1 MHLLCK
7 WSLVIMKCWPYT
19 VQLRYWCIQDLQKP
33 VNDFHVL
40 YQNKQLYFP
49 KLLGIPLCEADMG
62 SLHHQLHSSAPQSR
76 GFSQSQQDFHHWE
89 ECVKSQLLCSSSPT
103 TSWERSCLHFLPPF
117 GIFLLFQPVWS
128 HSQSC
133 GNAKYW
139 RWFHGGCA
147 ICISHL
153 AHIFQLWNVIDGNY
167 EVNASVKVVNTP
179 HLTVY
184 IMVRIPHI
192 CYKQSPTI

>member
-1 MHLLCK
+1 M
-7 WSLVIMKCWPYT
+7 
-19 VQLRYWCIQDLQKP
+19 QLRYWCIQDLQKP

-117 GIFLLFQPVWS
+117 GIFLLCS
-128 HSQSC
+128 SQSDL
-133 GNAKYW
+133 
-139 RWFHGGCA
+139 
-147 ICISHL
+147 ILSHVEMQSIEDGFMVDVPSVS
-153 AHIFQLWNVIDGNY
+153 HILLIFSSF
-167 EVNASVKVVNTP
+167 E
-179 HLTVY
+179 
-184 IMVRIPHI
+184 M
-192 CYKQSPTI
+192 